1 MQDIYKK
8 IISKP
13 TVDEIYYNFF
23 TRYISA
29 YITRVI
35 FKSSLTPNLIS
46 YIMLICGIGA
56 VYLLSFNNL
65 KSLLFSGILFVSHN
79 VLDTV
84 DGDLARAR
92 KQTSLF
98 GKFID
103 QITHS
108 IVNPS
113 IFFALYFRFYE
124 IFNYSNLFILC
135 GFIFLIDMYLK
146 KNFEVLTNYKYSFS
160 ISKNN
165 KSSSKL
171 LKFKPIK
178 IINDIFFSII
188 GFYHIII
195 LIFIFDFIYAKNF
208 MLNYSILFSLILL
221 FKFALRI
228 IIMSKILSN
237 KKN

>member
-103 QITHS
+103 QST
-108 IVNPS
+108 
-113 IFFALYFRFYE
+113 FD
-124 IFNYSNLFILC
+124 NL
-135 GFIFLIDMYLK
+135 
-146 KNFEVLTNYKYSFS
+146 
-160 ISKNN
+160 
-165 KSSSKL
+165 
-171 LKFKPIK
+171 
-178 IINDIFFSII
+178 
-188 GFYHIII
+188 
-195 LIFIFDFIYAKNF
+195 
-208 MLNYSILFSLILL
+208 
-221 FKFALRI
+221 
-228 IIMSKILSN
+228 
-237 KKN
+237 